1 MRGVLPKDPVFFSG
15 TRAFRR
21 GIYCSAFCR
30 WVTRLHLPQKTLRKK
45 FALAAASIVAA
56 LLVAEIAARG
66 WAFAQ
71 GQPYSAERAR
81 ESIREIVT
89 QMTAELPG
97 VEGEAETPARKEALF
112 TLHPY
117 SGYDSGLGLKITERA
132 VAHFHDPDATA
143 FTIFVHGGSVAAIFA
158 GIQRGALDVV
168 TQQLAE
174 HPSVARP
181 VRVFRMATAGFKQPQ
196 QLAQLAY
203 LLSRGC
209 RPNVVINLD
218 GLNEVR
224 TGTRHAV
231 LGMQPTWPSIGHW
244 TQAHLGGR
252 PDAQAVDHLVDMEM
266 LQREAQ
272 SLSDHVLGWE
282 LHHSSILG
290 RLYLSRLGTIR
301 FRWSLV
307 QEAYIEH
314 ALTTDQGKKN
324 QPFGVPPET
333 EDALGD
339 VIENWFE
346 SSVSMQHLCEPRGI
360 LYLHV
365 IQPTLH
371 DPGSKL
377 ITPAEREKGIGA
389 KGMDPDVVKGYEMMR
404 ARVEDLKGAG
414 VTVLDATRI
423 FADNAETLYYDN
435 CHVGRKGNEILAEHI
450 YTALAETLE

>member
-1 MRGVLPKDPVFFSG
+1 LRGVLPKDPVFFSG

-21 GIYCSAFCR
+21 GIYCSSFRR
-30 WVTRLHLPQKTLRKK
+30 WVTRLHLPQKTLRNK

-56 LLVAEIAARG
+56 LLVAEIAACG

-71 GQPYSAERAR
+71 GQPYSAECAR

-97 VEGEAETPARKEALF
+97 VEGETETPARKEALF

-132 VAHFHDPDATA
+132 VAHFHDPDAKS

-181 VRVFRMATAGFKQPQ
+181 VRVFRMATAGFKQ
-196 QLAQLAY
+196 
-203 LLSRGC
+203 
-209 RPNVVINLD
+209 
-218 GLNEVR
+218 
-224 TGTRHAV
+224 
-231 LGMQPTWPSIGHW
+231 
-244 TQAHLGGR
+244 
-252 PDAQAVDHLVDMEM
+252 
-266 LQREAQ
+266 
-272 SLSDHVLGWE
+272 
-282 LHHSSILG
+282 
-290 RLYLSRLGTIR
+290 
-301 FRWSLV
+301 
-307 QEAYIEH
+307 
-314 ALTTDQGKKN
+314 
-324 QPFGVPPET
+324 
-333 EDALGD
+333 
-339 VIENWFE
+339 
-346 SSVSMQHLCEPRGI
+346 HLCEPRGI

-377 ITPAEREKGIGA
+377 ITPAEREKGIGTE
-389 KGMDPDVVKGYEMMR
+389 GMDPDVVKGYEMMR
-404 ARVEDLKGAG
+404 ARVEELKGAG

-435 CHVGRKGNEILAEHI
+435 CHVGRKVNAILAEHI
-450 YTALAETLE
+450 YTTLAETLE